1 MDSYEKIV
9 SKNMKGIN
17 MSATEMAMK
26 NLTEI
31 SSTITRMNIEPSI
44 TRQMRELGESINLT
58 SMSAT
63 EIAMKNLAGLSSTI
77 ARMNIEPSITRKS
90 RELSKSINTK
100 NIYCVIIFIC
110 MLLSI
115 NNIVML
121 ISSKSES
128 KIEQKV
134 EYDFEKVFYNI
145 NHWMDLS
152 KIMITNNY
160 KNINKFCSNN
170 PILYDIIKTLLVEM
184 VVIIKKLLKN
194 NNKKSKLK
202 IIIKLICK
210 QIIKISDNP
219 LNMDIVYKFLRIV
232 NKTELEVRISDSMKA
247 PIIYK
252 LHYKDLV
259 KINKQ
264 KGSWSMIE
272 FKGEDEN
279 TYMGWVLTRYLEK
292 FKYAN

>member
-194 NNKKSKLK
+194 NNK
-202 IIIKLICK
+202 
-210 QIIKISDNP
+210 
-219 LNMDIVYKFLRIV
+219 
-232 NKTELEVRISDSMKA
+232 NK
-247 PIIYK
+247 
-252 LHYKDLV
+252 
-259 KINKQ
+259 
-264 KGSWSMIE
+264 
-272 FKGEDEN
+272 
-279 TYMGWVLTRYLEK
+279 
-292 FKYAN
+292 